1 MTGTKLI
8 MTFPVTATSH
18 LLADYRARGGYA
30 TLERVLRTMRPEEV
44 TKEVTASGILGHGGA
59 AFPAG
64 RKWGVI
70 KLNDGQPHFL
80 CANADE
86 GEPGTFKDRWILENA
101 PHLLLES
108 MLISSYALQVR
119 NAFVYIRGEFDLP
132 YRRLAAAVEEAYAA
146 GLFGE
151 RILGTDLSCDIV
163 IYRGAGSYVCGEASA
178 LITSIEGKKGYPRN
192 RPPRL
197 TVRGLYQQPTV
208 INNVET
214 LSNVAAIVNLGGE
227 GFRKIGTAKSP
238 GTQLVS
244 ISGHIERP
252 GVYEL
257 EYGYPL
263 AKFIYEDC
271 GGALGGGKVKC
282 IVPGGISTKVLTAA
296 EIESVTYDHASLSAA
311 GSGVGS
317 GGMVVIAE
325 GTCMVRL
332 LQVLLRF
339 YHHESCGQCTPCREG
354 MGWMHRII
362 DRIVAS
368 EGKMDDIDQLIR
380 ISKANDGTT
389 ICGMGDAAGY
399 ATLGIIAKYRDE
411 FEYFIEHKRSRLD
424 GRLEV
429 VTDGPKDAASGARPP
444 GGASHSWGGPAND
457 LVGGRP

>member
-1 MTGTKLI
+1 MTGRKLI

-18 LLADYRARGGYA
+18 LLADYRARGGYG
-30 TLERVLRTMRPEEV
+30 TLDKVLREMRPEQV
-44 TKEVTASGILGHGGA
+44 TKEVAASGILGHGGA

-70 KLNDGQPHFL
+70 KLNDDQPHYL

-86 GEPGTFKDRWILENA
+86 GEPGTFKDRWILEHA
-101 PHLLLES
+101 PHLLIES
-108 MLISSYALQVR
+108 MLISAYALQVR
-119 NAFVYIRGEFDLP
+119 HAFVYIRGEFDLP
-132 YRRLAAAVEEAYAA
+132 YRRLAAAVEEAYDA
-146 GLFGE
+146 GL
-151 RILGTDLSCDIV
+151 LGDAVMGSGFACDLV
-163 IYRGAGSYVCGEASA
+163 VYRGAGSYVCGEASA

-197 TVRGLYQQPTV
+197 TVRGLYQRPTV

-214 LSNVAAIVNLGGE
+214 LSNVAAIVAMGGE
-227 GFRKIGTAKSP
+227 TFKQIGTPKSP

-244 ISGHIERP
+244 ISGHIRKP
-252 GVYEL
+252 GVYEV

-271 GGALGGGKVKC
+271 GGPLVGEKIKC
-282 IVPGGISTKVLTAA
+282 VVPGGISTKVLTAP
-296 EIESVTYDHASLSAA
+296 EIEHVTYDHVSLTKA

-317 GGMVVIAE
+317 GGMIVIGE

-332 LQVLLRF
+332 LQVMLRF

-362 DRIVAS
+362 DRIVA
-368 EGKMDDIDQLIR
+368 GQGQRGDIEQLMR
-380 ISKANDGTT
+380 ISIANDGTT

-399 ATLGIIAKYRDE
+399 ATLGIIAKYRHE
-411 FEYFIEHKRSRLD
+411 FEHFIEHKRSLCD
-424 GRLEV
+424 GRLDITAPEV
-429 VTDGPKDAASGARPP
+429 AHA
-444 GGASHSWGGPAND
+444 
-457 LVGGRP
+457 